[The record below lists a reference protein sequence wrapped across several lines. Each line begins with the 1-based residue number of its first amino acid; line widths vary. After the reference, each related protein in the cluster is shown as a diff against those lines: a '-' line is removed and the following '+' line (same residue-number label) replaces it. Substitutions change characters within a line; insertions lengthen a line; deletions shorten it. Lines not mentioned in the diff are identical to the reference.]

1 MSRRRVRR
9 PLCHESL
16 ERRHLLSVAP
26 GGSDTFA
33 YFLDTINDANVAL
46 TMPTSSSAT
55 PISTVIGEAGAAQRA
70 KWTSGW
76 TLGGETVD
84 ARIVG
89 ESLGLND
96 GAPGRNLWPVISTL
110 FSSTTPV
117 TGAAAYDLAVSILSA
132 VMSEADPAPGQPGSE
147 FPAAAESLPTGDGGY
162 VIWAQDFEF
171 QPGVAATNDVYAGV
185 TAVLWAGR
193 QVLSHDLPSGQS
205 PMKIVPV
212 PSSSLFKTLGDP
224 THGYL
229 DTQLILKGG
238 SGTPYLA
245 ALGLEP
251 LPQTNTVTQT
261 NPHGEW
267 NFLSTLYAND
277 LIDGFLGQQ
286 YSVNN
291 PAAVPGSVSE
301 DTLAFYPGHAVPFA
315 IQSAHDLPTQLQGPH
330 DLIGSPPWP
339 SRHAG
344 DLPFGA
350 GVYWAQAAIDPLSA
364 EIPAVAFD
372 PADFLTPTPQPLA
385 EIPAS
390 AAGLIDLNADGV
402 RDLVWRSDAAAG
414 HVGWVRDAAGAVVA
428 QRFLGGDADWA
439 IEATG
444 DFDGNGAT
452 DLVWRQAS
460 TGAAVQ
466 WLLRDDGSVG
476 AARMLP
482 AGDGD
487 RVVAAADHDGNGT
500 TDLAWRNT
508 LSGRTTLWLMNGDR
522 VVDQRV
528 LGGDGLWRLVRT
540 SQAFDGNSDGR
551 ADLLWRQADTGA
563 TVAWF
568 MNGLE
573 VIGTTFVGGD
583 LDWLV
588 DDVADFDGDAR
599 SDLVWRHAATGTVV
613 AWVGIG
619 ASRSD
624 LFMGGDADW
633 RIVAVQDLSAPAAVE
648 VSWLQ
653 RSTGFVVGRTLAHG
667 IVTSAAVQG
676 GGPGWSP
683 TGTTAAA
690 QPNLVLWHE
699 GYKTPLGTLFQPAA
713 WQAYTSAIVDFAA
726 SHGIGTVMTS
736 LIFSD
741 TAGTLP
747 ADAATF
753 LQTFVTAAEAKGL
766 VAGICVSF
774 GKTTTFAE
782 AAATLAGIT
791 HARPLLLGVD
801 VENFVGTS
809 IPVPKATTVMADVV
823 VPFQQALAAADVT
836 FSRIAVIG
844 GMAVD
849 PSWVSPMTNVY
860 EYYSDGAGLLNRLF
874 NANRNQPAQALT
886 AFQTAVAG
894 TVGSNDPIVAPAGVG
909 GWPAFAISRA
919 DADCLGGCG
928 ADPAKTFPCGIA
940 DIFGQWS
947 WQSFAGFLGGY
958 QDDYAPESIVIYQ
971 GDQLPCDWLGGACPT
986 DDT

>member
-16 ERRHLLSVAP
+16 EPRHMLSVAP
-26 GGSDTFA
+26 GGGDTFA
-33 YFLDTINDANVAL
+33 YFLDNINDANVAL
-46 TMPTSSSAT
+46 TMPTASSAT
-55 PISTVIGEAGAAQRA
+55 PISTVIGEANAAQRL

-76 TLGGETVD
+76 TLGGGAVD

-89 ESLGLND
+89 ESIGLND
-96 GAPGRNLWPVISTL
+96 RTPGRNLWPAISPL
-110 FSSTTPV
+110 LSGTTPV
-117 TGAAAYDLAVSILSA
+117 VGAAAYDLAVSILSA
-132 VMSEADPAPGQPGSE
+132 VMSEADLAPGQPGSE
-147 FPAAAESLPTGDGGY
+147 FPAAAESLPTVDGGY

-171 QPGVAATNDVYAGV
+171 QPGAAATNDVYAGV

-193 QVLSHDLPSGQS
+193 QVLSHNLPSGQS

-224 THGYL
+224 NQGYL
-229 DTQLILKGG
+229 DTKLILEGG
-238 SGTPYLA
+238 PGTPYLA
-245 ALGLEP
+245 SLGLKP

-261 NPHGEW
+261 NTHGEW
-267 NFLSTLYAND
+267 NFLSTLYANG

-286 YSVNN
+286 YSVDN
-291 PAAVPGSVSE
+291 PAAVPGSVSG
-301 DTLAFYPGHAVPFA
+301 DTLAFYPGHVVPFA
-315 IQSAHDLPTQLQGPH
+315 ILSAHDGPTQLQGQH
-330 DLIGSPPWP
+330 DLIGNPPWP

-350 GVYWAQAAIDPLSA
+350 GVYWTQTPIDPLSA
-364 EIPAVAFD
+364 ATPGVAFD
-372 PADFLTPTPQPLA
+372 PANFLTPTPQPLA

-390 AAGLIDLNADGV
+390 ANGLIDLNADGV
-402 RDLVWRSDAAAG
+402 RDLVWRSDAGAG
-414 HVGWVRDAAGAVVA
+414 YFGCVRDAAGAVVA
-428 QRFLGGDADWA
+428 QRFLGGGADWE

-466 WLLRDDGSVG
+466 WLLREDGSVG
-476 AARMLP
+476 AARRLP
-482 AGDGD
+482 AGDRD
-487 RVVAAADHDGNGT
+487 RVAAATDYDGNGT
-500 TDLAWRNT
+500 TDIAWRNT

-528 LGGDGLWRLVRT
+528 VGGDSRWRLVRT
-540 SQAFDGNSDGR
+540 SQAFDGNGDGR
-551 ADLLWRQADTGA
+551 ADLLWRRADTGG

-568 MNGLE
+568 MNGLQVVGE
-573 VIGTTFVGGD
+573 AFVGGD
-583 LDWLV
+583 PDWLV

-599 SDLVWRHAATGTVV
+599 SDLVWRHASTGTVV

-624 LFMGGDADW
+624 LLLGGDADW
-633 RIVAVQDLSAPAAVE
+633 RIVAVQDLSAPATVE

-653 RSTGFVVGRTLAHG
+653 RSTGFVVGRTLANS
-667 IVTSAAVQG
+667 IDTSAAFMG

-699 GYKTPLGTLFQPAA
+699 GYKTSLGTLFQPDE
-713 WQAYTSAIVDFAA
+713 WNAYTSAIVNFAA
-726 SHGIGTVMTS
+726 GHGIGTVMSS

-747 ADAATF
+747 ADAATY
-753 LQTFVTAAEAKGL
+753 LQSFVTAAEAQGL
-766 VAGICVSF
+766 TVGICVSF
-774 GKTTTFAE
+774 GKTTTFSE

-791 HARPLLLGVD
+791 HTRPLLLGVD
-801 VENFVGTS
+801 VENFNGTS
-809 IPVPKATTVMADVV
+809 IPTPKANTVMTDVV
-823 VPFQQALAAADVT
+823 VPFQQALTAAGVT

-849 PSWVSPMTNVY
+849 PSWVPPMANVY
-860 EYYSDGAGLLNRLF
+860 EYYSDGAGLLNPLF
-874 NANRNQPAQALT
+874 NANLNQPAQTLA
-886 AFQTAVAG
+886 AFQTTVAN
-894 TVGSNDPIVAPAGVG
+894 TSGSSDPIVAPGHVS

-928 ADPAKTFPCGIA
+928 ADPSKNFRCGIA

-947 WQSFAGFLGGY
+947 WQSFAGFLGLYEDEYG
-958 QDDYAPESIVIYQ
+958 PESIVIYQ

-986 DDT
+986 DNA